1 MMPDELALQKTLK
14 PHLSGL
20 LPIYWW
26 RMPALVPLYLI
37 MTSSTKSCSNLV
49 SVTWNSSMSSCF
61 QILLVPLCWSEG
73 ELEPGVS
80 SGSFKETVFR
90 VRFPFLLLHGSFSSG
105 QRRTTPPT
113 EPGFSQGFFSI
124 LSPFCLACLVGDI
137 SFPAISS
144 TWLHRYYLN

>member
-1 MMPDELALQKTLK
+1 
-14 PHLSGL
+14 
-20 LPIYWW
+20 
-26 RMPALVPLYLI
+26 
-37 MTSSTKSCSNLV
+37 
-49 SVTWNSSMSSCF
+49 MSSCF

-113 EPGFSQGFFSI
+113 EPGFSQGFFLHSVTI
-124 LSPFCLACLVGDI
+124 LSGLLSWGHF
-137 SFPAISS
+137 ISS
-144 TWLHRYYLN
+144 DIVDLVAQILFKLNRAG